1 MSDRWVLT
9 HSRNRDL
16 RRGLDTGGAKAGFG
30 VSDRGGDRNQGMTLQ
45 IHDPSED
52 FGMASAPMGLVPV
65 PKRRGLYRNFG
76 KRALDI
82 TAVTLASVFVV
93 PLILLL
99 ALAVAMDGSSPFYW
113 NDRVGLGGRTFR
125 MLKLRT
131 MVPNADQMLEQYLS
145 RNPEARL
152 EWDSTQ
158 KLKADPRITRVGRFL
173 RKTSL
178 DELPQLWNVLLG
190 DMSLVGP
197 RPMMP
202 SQRTLYNGLAYYAVR
217 PGITGPWQVSDRNE
231 VEFSKRAEFDR
242 QYEADISLLTDLR
255 LLLATTRVV
264 IRGTGY

>member
-1 MSDRWVLT
+1 
-9 HSRNRDL
+9 
-16 RRGLDTGGAKAGFG
+16 
-30 VSDRGGDRNQGMTLQ
+30 MTLQ
-45 IHDPSED
+45 IHEPSEGID
-52 FGMASAPMGLVPV
+52 MASAPIGLVPV
-65 PKRRGLYRNFG
+65 PRRRGLYRNFG
-76 KRALDI
+76 KRALDV
-82 TAVTLASVFVV
+82 TAVTLSSIIVV
-93 PLILLL
+93 PVILIL
-99 ALAVAMDGSSPFYW
+99 ALAVAMDGASPFYW
-113 NDRVGLGGRTFR
+113 NDRVGRGGRTFR

-131 MVPNADQMLEQYLS
+131 MVPDADRMLEQYLN

-158 KLKADPRITRVGRFL
+158 KLKADPRITPVGRLL

-178 DELPQLWNVLLG
+178 DELPQLWNVLIG

-242 QYEADISLLTDLR
+242 QYEADVSLWNDLR
-255 LLLATTRVV
+255 LLIATIRVV
-264 IRGTGY
+264 IKGTGY